1 MLLSV
6 WDLWAH
12 GISTSVYCLVDV
24 APPPFMFMSFNMVVA
39 NVPLDTCIPCC
50 GQLLVDGLVVASSLS
65 SQETLQRL
73 HGECLAVLRGWG
85 TVRNAG

>member
-24 APPPFMFMSFNMVVA
+24 APPFMFMSFNMVVA